1 MDFTPL
7 LARQREFFQSGATR
21 SQEFRRTQ
29 LRRLL
34 AALEAHESALLTALY
49 QDLRKSPHAA
59 YTSEIGFVL
68 GEIRHALRHLA
79 AWMKPERRRAPLLAW
94 PARASIRPEPR
105 GLALIIGPW
114 NYPLQLLLTPLVGAI
129 AAGNCAVLKP
139 SEFAPHTAAVI
150 ARIIESAFPQD
161 YIALVQGEQSTAEAL
176 LLQPFDTVFFTGGTP
191 AGRAILQTAARHLT
205 PVILELGG
213 KCPCIVAH
221 DAPLEISARRIVW
234 GKFMNAGQTCVAPDF
249 VLVDRRVSA
258 AFLDALKNTL
268 RDFHG
273 GDPQQSADYGRIIN
287 RRHFD
292 RLIRYLGDGQT
303 ACGGRHDA
311 DDLYIEPTVLT
322 EVPWDAPVMREEIF
336 GPILPVLEYSGLDE
350 MLAQLRELPVPLAFY
365 LFTRDRTVQ
374 DRVLAGTRSG
384 GVCLNDTVSH
394 ILGKDLP
401 FGGLGESGMGA
412 CHGRASFD
420 CFTHRRSVLHRSFA
434 LDPQFRYPPQRL
446 ALPVLKRIFRWLG
459 AG

>member
-7 LARQREFFQSGATR
+7 IARQREFFQSGATR

-34 AALEAHESALLTALY
+34 ATLVAHESALLTALH
-49 QDLRKSPHAA
+49 QDLRKSPLAA

-68 GEIRHALRHLA
+68 GETRHALRQLA
-79 AWMKPERRRAPLLAW
+79 VWMKPERRRAPLLAW

-139 SEFAPHTAAVI
+139 SEFAPHTAEVMG
-150 ARIIESAFPQD
+150 RIIEAAFPQE
-161 YIALVQGEQSTAEAL
+161 YIALVQGEQATAEAL
-176 LLQPFDTVFFTGGTP
+176 LLQPFDSVFFTGSTST
-191 AGRAILQTAARHLT
+191 GRAILRAAANHLT
-205 PVILELGG
+205 PVTLELGG

-221 DAPLEISARRIVW
+221 DAPLELSARRIVW

-258 AFLDALKNTL
+258 GLLDALKKTL

-273 GDPQQSADYGRIIN
+273 SDPQQSPDYGRIIN
-287 RRHFD
+287 LRHFD
-292 RLIRYLGDGQT
+292 RLIGLLGDGQT
-303 ACGGRHDA
+303 VCGGGHDA
-311 DDLYIEPTVLT
+311 GDLYIEPTVLT
-322 EVPWDAPVMREEIF
+322 DVSWDAAVMREEIF
-336 GPILPVLEYSGLDE
+336 GPILPVLEYTEMDE
-350 MLAQLRELPVPLAFY
+350 VLARLRELPVPLACY
-365 LFTRDRTVQ
+365 LFSHDRALQ

-384 GVCLNDTVSH
+384 GFCLNDTVSQ
-394 ILGKDLP
+394 ILGQDLP

-420 CFTHRRSVLHRSFA
+420 CFTHRRSVLRRSLA

-446 ALPVLKRIFRWLG
+446 AFPVLKRILRCLG